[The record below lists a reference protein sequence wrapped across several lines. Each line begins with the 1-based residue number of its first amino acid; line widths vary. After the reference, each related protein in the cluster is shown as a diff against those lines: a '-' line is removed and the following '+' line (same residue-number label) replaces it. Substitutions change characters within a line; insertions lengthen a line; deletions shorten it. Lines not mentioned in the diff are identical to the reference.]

1 MRDLLEEIDADYYR
15 AARLL
20 IVRAEL
26 EQLRRRSSTAAGATG
41 RRKVA
46 STLTTDGGGRQPV
59 PAANSRSVCPE
70 VETGR

>member
-1 MRDLLEEIDADYYR
+1 MQELLEEIDADYYR
-15 AARLL
+15 TARLL

-26 EQLRRRSSTAAGATG
+26 EQLRRRSPTAAGATG

-46 STLTTDGGGRQPV
+46 SSPTDGGGRQFV
-59 PAANSRSVCPE
+59 PAANSQSVSPE

>member
-1 MRDLLEEIDADYYR
+1 MQDPLEEIDADYYR

-20 IVRAEL
+20 IVRAEI
-26 EQLRRRSSTAAGATG
+26 EQLRRGSATAAGATG

-46 STLTTDGGGRQPV
+46 SSMTDGGARQLVRP
-59 PAANSRSVCPE
+59 ANSQSVCPE

>member
-1 MRDLLEEIDADYYR
+1 MQDLLEQLDADYYR

-26 EQLRRRSSTAAGATG
+26 EQLRRKSSTPAGATG

-46 STLTTDGGGRQPV
+46 SSLTDGGGRQRV
-59 PAANSRSVCPE
+59 PAANSQSVSPE
-70 VETGR
+70 VETSR

>member
-20 IVRAEL
+20 IARAEL

-46 STLTTDGGGRQPV
+46 SSLTDGGGRQLV